1 MPPKTARAGTIFI
14 FYFSIFQDLV
24 LFYCCMSGINDRGW
38 AAIKGEEVEGEV
50 VVFVGFMVFVVFVVE
65 KKDEVKL
72 LAMLM

>member
-50 VVFVGFMVFVVFVVE
+50 VVFVVE